1 MLFDAKP
8 NREMSIA
15 DFQKAFLERPQALE
29 IIDVRERGEFAEIRI
44 RGSKNLPLSGLSGD
58 TEEID
63 WDKEVLFV
71 CRSGSRSLRVTY
83 AFADLKKNGKNL
95 TGGIAGLAEKFP
107 GCLEG

>member
-1 MLFDAKP
+1 MFFNAKSG
-8 NREMSIA
+8 REMSSE
-15 DFQKAFLERPQALE
+15 DFQKAFLERPQTLE
-29 IIDVRERGEFAEIRI
+29 IIDVREKGEFAEIRI

-58 TEEID
+58 TKEID
-63 WDKEVLFV
+63 WSKEVVFV

-95 TGGIAGLAEKFP
+95 AGGIARLAEKFP